1 MLCLSPATP
10 LAQDAVRAIQTGNL
24 VALQQLLRGHPDLAT
39 ARIGDASPG
48 GITRT
53 LLHIAT
59 DWPGHYPNGAAIVGV
74 LAAAGADVNAPFTG
88 PHAETPLHWAA
99 SSNDVAVLDA
109 LLDAGADIEAAGAV
123 LGGGPPLADA
133 TGFRQWAAA
142 QRLVARGAR
151 TTLRDAA
158 TMGLQDR
165 LEESFAG
172 TDTAPTE
179 ADINHAFWR
188 EGTEIDSV
196 AARTWRSAGQRA
208 QADPA
213 LGLTALLQDLT
224 WQTASSARHH
234 AGEAWPSARN
244 EMTPRTLDD
253 DEFSFTGPGSPEVL
267 EAWRT
272 RLGFMMPR
280 FLDRFGD
287 EARGFDSALLQ
298 CLASREHRSHS
309 RVWCVLAC
317 APDVATTRTGK

>member
-1 MLCLSPATP
+1 MVCLAPATP
-10 LAQDAVRAIQTGNL
+10 LAQDAVRAIQTGDL
-24 VALQQLLRGHPDLAT
+24 VALQQLLRDHPDLAT

-48 GITRT
+48 GMTRT

-142 QRLVARGAR
+142 RRLVARGAR

-165 LEESFAG
+165 LEECFTR

-179 ADINHAFWR
+179 ADINHAFWWACHGGQQNAAAYLLDR
-188 EGTEIDSV
+188 GADVNWVPDWEDATPLDAAEG
-196 AARTWRSAGQRA
+196 AKA
-208 QADPA
+208 PA
-213 LGLTALLQDLT
+213 LTAWLL
-224 WQTASSARHH
+224 
-234 AGEAWPSARN
+234 
-244 EMTPRTLDD
+244 
-253 DEFSFTGPGSPEVL
+253 
-267 EAWRT
+267 
-272 RLGFMMPR
+272 
-280 FLDRFGD
+280 
-287 EARGFDSALLQ
+287 ARGARPANALK
-298 CLASREHRSHS
+298 RI
-309 RVWCVLAC
+309 V
-317 APDVATTRTGK
+317 P